1 MLYNTFLWFVSLAL
15 THKVLSWDSHDT
27 PRIQNALFQFGTG
40 GLLVPALYVFESYS
54 ECVCVVFS
62 AVLYASLQFRRNFV
76 WKLPMLYGAI
86 FVGVPMKSTALW
98 CALLG
103 AGDVGRTVTLLFS
116 GFDMYFSGTVLYVV
130 SRYLFLLRVLW
141 ATFHEGPMEDK
152 WNMTAAGLSC
162 MVILAHDYKVVERM
176 VHHIRL

>member
-1 MLYNTFLWFVSLAL
+1 MRRL
-15 THKVLSWDSHDT
+15 
-27 PRIQNALFQFGTG
+27 
-40 GLLVPALYVFESYS
+40 
-54 ECVCVVFS
+54 
-62 AVLYASLQFRRNFV
+62 FRRAV
-76 WKLPMLYGAI
+76 RVATIPKKLCVEVA
-86 FVGVPMKSTALW
+86 
-98 CALLG
+98 
-103 AGDVGRTVTLLFS
+103 DVVRCDICGRSNEVHRVVVCSSWGRRCGKDSDPPFS